1 MLPDQLRIQ
10 SVRLGEVDWSNI
22 WLSSLSLG
30 VHSCKRDEVYFHCCD
45 KTMDGK
51 IALYGECCFPN
62 LHKMM
67 VNKVTFVGFR
77 GRSPPPLNPHLL
89 PTVYIWKKY
98 KRWNVAAKQRIHS
111 HACENPDVIAENDTV
126 RTPLL
131 IAVALF
137 LFAPYSIVCSKFCK
151 EFAKTNTNRAV
162 IVTSLLRGRPG
173 FKSVYVNKGNVAHSQ
188 SGAGHLR
195 VLLPGLW
202 SRNPNFRLRF
212 QVLATK
218 FSGTG
223 SRTIWS
229 RFFLRRF
236 RDPIRVPTITEN
248 YHRVPRIREVG
259 SLQIHIGY
267 LTFSLKKIWFG
278 PSKIKNH
285 CIIFTTRLPRK
296 LCLWN
301 WNPNFRLRLYHL
313 KYFGSGSSRPQLLW
327 FRLRSPVCYP
337 TQARNQGVG
346 N

>member
-1 MLPDQLRIQ
+1 
-10 SVRLGEVDWSNI
+10 
-22 WLSSLSLG
+22 
-30 VHSCKRDEVYFHCCD
+30 
-45 KTMDGK
+45 
-51 IALYGECCFPN
+51 
-62 LHKMM
+62 
-67 VNKVTFVGFR
+67 
-77 GRSPPPLNPHLL
+77 
-89 PTVYIWKKY
+89 
-98 KRWNVAAKQRIHS
+98 
-111 HACENPDVIAENDTV
+111 
-126 RTPLL
+126 
-131 IAVALF
+131 
-137 LFAPYSIVCSKFCK
+137 VCSKFCK

-267 LTFSLKKIWFG
+267 LTFSLKK
-278 PSKIKNH
+278 SDLVH
-285 CIIFTTRLPRK
+285 QK
-296 LCLWN
+296 LKTIVLFLQLACPAN
-301 WNPNFRLRLYHL
+301 SVCGIGTQIS
-313 KYFGSGSSRPQLLW
+313 GSG
-327 FRLRSPVCYP
+327 C
-337 TQARNQGVG
+337 TI
-346 N
+346 